1 MSAEEEAFEAM
12 LMEAAPPTA
21 VCRNLRPSK
30 QQIVPKIPEA
40 VDDFLRNVLQRAGL
54 GRTMISFEEEW
65 YGSAQKLMTQTLRR
79 AGVLLVPDALTHR
92 QLIQGQLDTVHRDT
106 DLLRQEV
113 LHAGERLLRTQR
125 ERDFYWLQYQRVAE
139 HKSRLMEDLHQ
150 LKKHLQS
157 YRPALRRLED
167 TIQEA
172 LRKKMLLSLK
182 KDRVQNSKA
191 LNQQDSQIKKERS
204 IKSGGSGPQDT
215 EAPHSEDTRA
225 PHSEDT
231 EAPHSEDTRAPHS
244 EDTEAPHSED
254 TEAPHSEDTEAPH
267 SEDTE
272 APHSEDTRAPHS
284 EDTEAPHS
292 EDTRAPHSEDTGVPT
307 CSRGPETEHETMET
321 PLSLSYSIR
330 AHKLPI
336 SCIHLHPRKLIVA
349 SASDD
354 RSWRLWLLQAHG
366 EKVGQM
372 VLTGEGHSDWLSGCS
387 FHPDGGKL
395 ATTSGDSTVRLW
407 DFSRGGGCVLTLS
420 HSRPTW
426 GCCFHSCG
434 HFLASCYADR
444 TARLW
449 DLSSQRCTLTL
460 RRHTASV
467 NSVCFLP
474 FSDLLLTC
482 SADKTL
488 ALWDARLGVCTAIFQ
503 GHQHP
508 CNHSTYS
515 MAGHTVASC
524 DSCGIINLWDIRK
537 PAVSMATVDAGPRAA
552 NQVAFSPSGRTL
564 AVACSDGL
572 VRVVEVDS
580 LVSSSLP
587 GHRDSVQSVAFDHRG
602 GTVLSAGSDGLINV
616 WA

>member
-1 MSAEEEAFEAM
+1 MSVRRTERAPEVFSEEAFEEM

-21 VCRNLRPSK
+21 VSRNLRPSK

-40 VDDFLRNVLQRAGL
+40 VDDFLRNVLQRVGL
-54 GRTMISFEEEW
+54 GRTMISFQEEW
-65 YGSAQKLMTQTLRR
+65 YGSAQKLMTQTLWR

-92 QLIQGQLDTVHRDT
+92 QLIQAQLDTVHRDT

-125 ERDFYWLQYQRVAE
+125 ERDFYRLQYQRVAE
-139 HKSRLMEDLHQ
+139 HKSRLMEDVHQ

-157 YRPALRRLED
+157 YRPALRGLED

-172 LRKKMLLSLK
+172 LRKKILLSLK

-204 IKSGGSGPQDT
+204 IKSGGTGPQDT
-215 EAPHSEDTRA
+215 E
-225 PHSEDT
+225 
-231 EAPHSEDTRAPHS
+231 
-244 EDTEAPHSED
+244 
-254 TEAPHSEDTEAPH
+254 
-267 SEDTE
+267 
-272 APHSEDTRAPHS
+272 
-284 EDTEAPHS
+284 
-292 EDTRAPHSEDTGVPT
+292 APHSEDTGVPT

-354 RSWRLWLLQAHG
+354 CSWRLWLLQAHG
-366 EKVGQM
+366 EKIRSLNCKWRAKNCKLCLKLTKDLKPPLKLPQQFRNFVFVPTHVGQM

-407 DFSRGGGCVLTLS
+407 DFSCGGSCVLTLS

-434 HFLASCYADR
+434 HFLASCYADG

-508 CNHSTYS
+508 CNHSTCS

-524 DSCGIINLWDIRK
+524 DSYGIINLWDIRK

-602 GTVLSAGSDGLINV
+602 GAVLSAGSDGLINV

>member
-1 MSAEEEAFEAM
+1 MRSAEEEDFEEIG
-12 LMEAAPPTA
+12 MEAAHPTTSS
-21 VCRNLRPSK
+21 RNLRPFK
-30 QQIVPKIPEA
+30 QHLAARIPEA
-40 VDDFLRNVLQRAGL
+40 VDDFLRNVLQRVGL
-54 GRTMISFEEEW
+54 CRTISSFEVEW
-65 YGSAQKLMTQTLRR
+65 YGSAQKLMTQTLSM
-79 AGVLLVPDALTHR
+79 AALGVLFVPDALTHR
-92 QLIQGQLDTVHRDT
+92 QLIQRQLDTVRRDT
-106 DLLRQEV
+106 DRLRQEV
-113 LHAGERLLRTQR
+113 LHAGERLQRMQR
-125 ERDFYWLQYQRVAE
+125 ERDFYRLQYQRVAE
-139 HKSRLMEDLHQ
+139 DKNGLMEDLHQ

-167 TIQEA
+167 TVQEA
-172 LRKKMLLSLK
+172 LGKKMLLSLK
-182 KDRVQNSKA
+182 KDRILNTTA
-191 LNQQDSQIKKERS
+191 LNQEKPQIKRERRR
-204 IKSGGSGPQDT
+204 KSVGSADHT
-215 EAPHSEDTRA
+215 EAPHSK
-225 PHSEDT
+225 
-231 EAPHSEDTRAPHS
+231 
-244 EDTEAPHSED
+244 DTEAPHSED
-254 TEAPHSEDTEAPH
+254 TEAPHSKVIEAHH

-272 APHSEDTRAPHS
+272 
-284 EDTEAPHS
+284 
-292 EDTRAPHSEDTGVPT
+292 VPT
-307 CSRGPETEHETMET
+307 CSRGLETDHKTPA

-336 SCIHLHPRKLIVA
+336 SCIHLHPRKLILA

-354 RSWRLWLLQAHG
+354 CSWRLWLLQAHE

-395 ATTSGDSTVRLW
+395 ATSSGDCTLRLW
-407 DFSRGGGCVLTLS
+407 DFSQGGCVLTLS

-434 HFLASCYADR
+434 HFLASCCADR

-488 ALWDARLGVCTAIFQ
+488 ALWDARLGVCTASFQ
-503 GHQHP
+503 GHQYP
-508 CNHSTYS
+508 CNDSTCS
-515 MAGHTVASC
+515 MAGNTVASC
-524 DSCGIINLWDIRK
+524 DSGGFINLWDIRK
-537 PAVSMATVDAGPRAA
+537 SAVARATVDAGPLAA

-564 AVACSDGL
+564 AVACSNGL
-572 VRVVEVDS
+572 VRVMEVDS
-580 LVSSSLP
+580 LASSSLL
-587 GHRDSVQSVAFDHRG
+587 GHRDSVQSVTFDHSG
-602 GTVLSAGSDGLINV
+602 GTVLSAGTDGFINV

>member
-1 MSAEEEAFEAM
+1 MSVRRTERAPEVFSEEAFEEM
-12 LMEAAPPTA
+12 LMAAAPATA
-21 VCRNLRPSK
+21 VSRNLRPSK

-65 YGSAQKLMTQTLRR
+65 YGSAQKLMTQTLWR

-92 QLIQGQLDTVHRDT
+92 QLVQAQLDTVHRDT

-125 ERDFYWLQYQRVAE
+125 ERDFYRLQYQRVAE

-204 IKSGGSGPQDT
+204 IKSGGTGPQDT
-215 EAPHSEDTRA
+215 EAPHSE
-225 PHSEDT
+225 H
-231 EAPHSEDTRAPHS
+231 
-244 EDTEAPHSED
+244 
-254 TEAPHSEDTEAPH
+254 
-267 SEDTE
+267 
-272 APHSEDTRAPHS
+272 
-284 EDTEAPHS
+284 
-292 EDTRAPHSEDTGVPT
+292 TGVPT

-354 RSWRLWLLQAHG
+354 CSWRLWLLQAHG

-407 DFSRGGGCVLTLS
+407 DFSCGGGCVLTLS

-508 CNHSTYS
+508 CNHSTCS
-515 MAGHTVASC
+515 MVGHTVASC

-602 GTVLSAGSDGLINV
+602 RAVLSAGSDGLINV